1 MDVLDRVR
9 QTEFLGR
16 DFLVWLWFKSETI
29 DGQFDLGDTNA
40 EVWFDGKITLQ
51 SEHGEDI
58 ETIVCSGE
66 NAELREA
73 RFALTENKKITQA
86 LIKLIIGDDEWS
98 FILDSTWM
106 DFRSFKTPKVVQD
119 KKDDPEGE
127 GFFYEKVLLTEQA
140 VATVDA
146 IFLNFIKLRLSSEWK
161 ASELPALMKWISEGR

>member
-16 DFLVWLWFKSETI
+16 DFLVWLCFKSETVN
-29 DGQFDLGDTNA
+29 GQFDFGDKHA

-51 SEHGEDI
+51 SENGEDI
-58 ETIVCSGE
+58 ETVVCSGE
-66 NAELREA
+66 NTELKEA
-73 RFALTENKKITQA
+73 RFALTENKKTTQA

-127 GFFYEKVLLTEQA
+127 GFFYEKVLLIEQA
-140 VATVDA
+140 VTTVDA
-146 IFLNFIKLRLSSEWK
+146 IFLNFIRLRLSSEWK
-161 ASELPALMKWISEGR
+161 DAELPALIEMDQ